1 MQARGRQKREAET
14 RILDVSWLQEDA
26 EALKALHE
34 ILGRVAIPLVTP
46 FQRNEEVNFD
56 ALAEII
62 DFVISQGFCDSLIL
76 TATTGEFYALS
87 DEERICIWKEASN
100 AVKGRVP
107 LVAGVGAASTRATVE
122 LAQAAERLGY
132 DVAMVV
138 VPYYSRPP
146 QQGLLHHFRTVAASV
161 SIPILIYNIPL
172 FVGVNL
178 EPETLEALRGVPNI
192 RGVKDEAGLNP
203 MQATAFA
210 LRMPPDFSIYC
221 GDDPMVL
228 QSLSQRAVGA
238 VSGGAH
244 VVGDW
249 MKAMIAAYF
258 EGDSAKASR
267 IYFHLAPFFAALSGK
282 GRINSTPLLR
292 IAIEMFSGI
301 PIGPPRSPQVP
312 ATPEEIAVVK
322 NALDEVTRIPVAAI
336 DEC

>member
-1 MQARGRQKREAET
+1 M
-14 RILDVSWLQEDA
+14 
-26 EALKALHE
+26 KALHE

-46 FQRNEEVNFD
+46 FRENEDVNFE
-56 ALAEII
+56 ALAEITE
-62 DFVISQGFCDSLIL
+62 FVVSSGFCDSLIL

-87 DEERICIWKEASN
+87 DEERIRIWEQARKA
-100 AVKGRVP
+100 AKGRVP

-138 VPYYSRPP
+138 VPYYSRPT
-146 QQGLLHHFRTVAASV
+146 QEGLVRHFRTVAAAV

-178 EPETLEALRGVPNI
+178 EPETLEVLRDVPNI

-258 EGDSAKASR
+258 EGDSGKASR
-267 IYFHLAPFFAALSGK
+267 IYFHLAPFFAALGGK
-282 GRINSTPLLR
+282 GRINPTPLLR
-292 IAIEMFSGI
+292 TAIEMFSGI

-312 ATPEEIAVVK
+312 ATPDEIEVIKSALHDVTRVPVP
-322 NALDEVTRIPVAAI
+322 ALDG
-336 DEC
+336 

>member
-1 MQARGRQKREAET
+1 M
-14 RILDVSWLQEDA
+14 
-26 EALKALHE
+26 KALHDL
-34 ILGRVAIPLVTP
+34 LGRVAIPLVTP
-46 FQRNEEVNFD
+46 FRANEEINFE
-56 ALAEII
+56 ALAEIAE
-62 DFVISQGFCDSLIL
+62 FVVSSGFCDSLIL

-87 DEERICIWKEASN
+87 DGERIRVWEEARN

-138 VPYYSRPP
+138 VPYYSRPT
-146 QQGLLHHFRTVAASV
+146 QEGLVRHFRTVAAAV

-178 EPETLEALRGVPNI
+178 EPETLEALRDVPNI

-258 EGDSAKASR
+258 EGDGAKASR

-282 GRINSTPLLR
+282 GRINPTPLLR
-292 IAIEMFSGI
+292 TAIEMFSGI
-301 PIGPPRSPQVP
+301 PIGPPRSPQVA
-312 ATPEEIAVVK
+312 ATPDEAEVIKQALHDVTRVPAP
-322 NALDEVTRIPVAAI
+322 ALDE
-336 DEC
+336 